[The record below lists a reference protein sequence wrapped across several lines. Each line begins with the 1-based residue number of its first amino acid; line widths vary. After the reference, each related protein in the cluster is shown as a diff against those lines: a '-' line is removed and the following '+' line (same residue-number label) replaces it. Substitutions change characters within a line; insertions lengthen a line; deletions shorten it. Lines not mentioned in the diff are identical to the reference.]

1 MISNVW
7 IKKWMSF
14 LYGKGTLGYLA
25 KGHPMPGPIDNRIL
39 LDGQKCR
46 SNLQKNEDF
55 KVVNIFIWKFLKQLY
70 GGSPQIRYKWN
81 KNQISEDQE

>member
-7 IKKWMSF
+7 IKNWMSF

-70 GGSPQIRYKWN
+70 GGSPEIRYKWN

>member
-55 KVVNIFIWKFLKQLY
+55 KVVNIFIWKFLK
-70 GGSPQIRYKWN
+70 
-81 KNQISEDQE
+81 